1 MPDMTMDELKRLN
14 LVELLG
20 RNWGMSFREANG
32 VFRALSPF
40 TDERTPSFHVARAAD
55 GHWVYCDHSDG
66 GSGSVIDLMMR
77 RLGTA
82 DLRRA
87 ADEAR
92 RLAAGSGLAP
102 EPAGAPESVP
112 PDGPEADWQWL
123 HDRLRTNDAS
133 PCREYLVGRGLD
145 GELVD
150 GLVEDGTVVLN
161 RVDASRYCCFALRDP
176 AGRLQALFNRLIDG
190 PAERDKFLLGRQQ
203 PFCVDWKRLAGAREI
218 CLCEG
223 VVDALSLLTLEPT
236 AAVVA
241 LPGAHFDLSR
251 LELPPGTRLVD
262 AFDDDQAG
270 RSAGERLRLR
280 FPDRTVRR
288 FDLMGARDLNDFLRE
303 RPWMGGPA
311 RGAARL
317 AVEDKIA
324 IALSDR
330 PSRELALKHGVHHS
344 RICAIR
350 GEAGGILADAWGSRQ
365 PGPRPRPVEVDPEE
379 LARKDKAL
387 EEAQRK
393 VDLLTMRKEWLELK
407 LDMQARRDA
416 EVERGERAAKRKK
429 KARGKKRR

>member
-1 MPDMTMDELKRLN
+1 MTMDELKRVN
-14 LVELLG
+14 LVELLSL
-20 RNWGMSFREANG
+20 NWNMSFRAENG

-40 TDERTPSFHVARAAD
+40 TGEKNPSFHASRAAD

-66 GSGSVIDLMMR
+66 GGGSVIDLMMR
-77 RLGTA
+77 RLGTT
-82 DLRRA
+82 DVRRA

-92 RLAAGSGLAP
+92 RLAGGSGLAP
-102 EPAGAPESVP
+102 EPAAAPDAVP

-145 GELVD
+145 VELVD
-150 GLVEDGTVVLN
+150 GLIDSGTVVLN
-161 RVDASRYCCFALRDP
+161 RVDGSRYCCFAIRDA
-176 AGRLQALFNRLIDG
+176 AGRLAALSNRLIDG
-190 PAERDKFLLGRQQ
+190 PAERDKFLIGRQH
-203 PFCVDWKRLAGAREI
+203 PFCADWKRLAAAREI

-223 VVDALSLLTLEPT
+223 VVDALSLLTLEPGV
-236 AAVVA
+236 AVVA

-262 AFDDDQAG
+262 AFDDDEAG
-270 RSAGERLRLR
+270 RAAGERLRLA
-280 FPDRTVRR
+280 FPDRTIRR
-288 FDLMGARDLNDFLRE
+288 FDLMGAHDLNDFLRE
-303 RPWMGGPA
+303 RPWTDGQA
-311 RGAARL
+311 RNANRL
-317 AVEDKIA
+317 GVEDKIA

-330 PSRELALKHGVHHS
+330 PSRELALKYGVHHS
-344 RICAIR
+344 RICAVR
-350 GEAGGILADAWGSRQ
+350 GEAGGILADAWRSRQ
-365 PGPRPRPVEVDPEE
+365 PGPRPKPAEVDPEE

-416 EVERGERAAKRKK
+416 EVERGVRSTKRKK
-429 KARGKKRR
+429 KALRKKRR